1 MSSNYWANT
10 KPTYMPDSEWEKLQA
25 KKKAEEEAKNKK
37 NTVSAG
43 NPIGGFS
50 ALADEAVKNGTL
62 VSNSTPTVSPN
73 TKVSIETPEYWQNTK
88 PNFMPDEEWEK
99 THPTSTSGNK
109 PSNSTPT
116 APSGNAPVI
125 SADLSAPV
133 NGVTQGADLSS
144 SPNATVSYKT
154 PSVGDT
160 TNFMTAVYE
169 TAKSLIGDPSSL
181 TTPTYATAS
190 KPDEPSLRSL
200 EELAEKY
207 DIKYDYNAIKAIF
220 DDSVKKKYEAMYERQ
235 KQNEAKYYD
244 NAVAAQN
251 TLLDTLARDRGSAV
265 QAGVSRGM
273 QAANALGAMLGVSQ
287 QFADN
292 ATALSQE
299 RGNMAKDY
307 GADLAQAV
315 VDAEAASNERK
326 NAVMEIAKMLYGY
339 DSEQY
344 VAAMD
349 NYNTILTNNVALQQ
363 THLQNQADMRNA
375 LASILGGALG
385 NKVTGDANIASAA
398 LGSEGQQLAAY
409 LTAEAN
415 KHIADLQYGVL
426 EDNEVGTSDTTTSTD
441 TKSNVTGNSVPYDY
455 WTVPLPPA
463 TTMGF
468 DSEQQSTLNRN
479 LATAYEQS
487 GNTSMAALH
496 NAMATLNDVSTNA
509 RKGLQADVDSVA
521 WVLQDMWRNLQ
532 KAFGIK

>member
-1 MSSNYWANT
+1 MASDAYWNAT
-10 KPTYMPDSEWEKLQA
+10 KPTYMPDSEWQKLQA
-25 KKKAEEEAKNKK
+25 KKKAEEETKKKTEAEAKATTSSSSKK
-37 NTVSAG
+37 TG
-43 NPIGGFS
+43 
-50 ALADEAVKNGTL
+50 
-62 VSNSTPTVSPN
+62 
-73 TKVSIETPEYWQNTK
+73 EYSEDYYSKTK

-99 THPTSTSGNK
+99 THPTNTSDNK
-109 PSNSTPT
+109 PTT
-116 APSGNAPVI
+116 APSGI
-125 SADLSAPV
+125 SADLSAPI
-133 NGVTQGADLSS
+133 NGVTQGTDLSS
-144 SPNATVSYKT
+144 SPDATVSYKT

-169 TAKSLIGDPSSL
+169 TAKGLIGDPSSL
-181 TTPTYATAS
+181 TAPTGVTAS
-190 KPDEPSLRSL
+190 KPDAPALRSL

-207 DIKYDYNAIKAIF
+207 GIEYDYDAIKAIF
-220 DDSVKKKYEAMYERQ
+220 DDSVEKKYEAMYERQ

-307 GADLAQAV
+307 GADLAQAT
-315 VDAEAASNERK
+315 VDAEATSNERK

-344 VAAMD
+344 VADMD
-349 NYNTILTNNVALQQ
+349 NYNTILTNNAALQQ

-385 NKVTGDANIASAA
+385 NKVTGDANIASTA

-409 LTAEAN
+409 LTSEAQ
-415 KHIADLQYGVL
+415 KYIADKQYGVL
-426 EDNEVGTSDTTTSTD
+426 EDNEVSTSDTTTSTD
-441 TKSNVTGNSVPYDY
+441 TKSNVTGNNVPYDY

-463 TTMGF
+463 TTMGY
-468 DSEQQSTLNRN
+468 DSEQQSTMNRN

-487 GNTSMAALH
+487 GDSGMAALH
-496 NAMATLNDVSTNA
+496 NAMATLSDVSTNV
-509 RKGLQADVDSVA
+509 RKGVQADVNSVA

-532 KAFGIK
+532 KAFGF